1 MDSALISY
9 GPCQTPTLGFCVQRH
24 DVIQSFKPE
33 KYWMIDCTVSDK
45 FQGIRDN
52 LDSLWKNDRDKTTF
66 SGGPYGTV
74 QMNQSSIVRSIYG
87 LGLFG
92 FVGS

>member
-1 MDSALISY
+1 
-9 GPCQTPTLGFCVQRH
+9 
-24 DVIQSFKPE
+24 
-33 KYWMIDCTVSDK
+33 MIDCTVSNK

-66 SGGPYGTV
+66 SGRPYGTV
-74 QMNQSSIVRSIYG
+74 QMSQSIYIVRCIYG